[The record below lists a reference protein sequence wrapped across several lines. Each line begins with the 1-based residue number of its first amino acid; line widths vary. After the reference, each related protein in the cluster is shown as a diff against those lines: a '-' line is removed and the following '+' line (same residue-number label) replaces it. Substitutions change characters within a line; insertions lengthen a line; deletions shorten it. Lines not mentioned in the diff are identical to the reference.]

1 MNLAKLVST
10 ICITTCYTG
19 FAFSQSTSTGTDYES
34 LVNNANEYY
43 AKSDWKHAISAYK
56 KAMADTSTNSVLWQ
70 KVATASQMLG
80 DNEAAL
86 TFYKKSLIYK
96 PSFYQSTVM
105 QHNILSIYNKQ
116 KDYKSALAFLS
127 DAVSKGYSNFPA
139 FDTLSVFKINSN
151 APEYQAILNK
161 AKLNAYPCLS
171 EPHSRDFDFW
181 VGDWDVCQT
190 GSKVVVGRSKIT
202 KVDGDCVVME
212 DFTSLI
218 TPQSGHSINYYDPTK
233 KKWEQVYSGSGGG
246 HQLYDEGEY
255 KDGKMAFHYQSTF
268 KNKPYDGHFF
278 FYNVDANTVRQVQDF
293 STDGG
298 KTYQTAYDFTYTRR
312 K

>member
-1 MNLAKLVST
+1 
-10 ICITTCYTG
+10 
-19 FAFSQSTSTGTDYES
+19 
-34 LVNNANEYY
+34 
-43 AKSDWKHAISAYK
+43 
-56 KAMADTSTNSVLWQ
+56 
-70 KVATASQMLG
+70 MLG

-105 QHNILSIYNKQ
+105 QHNIISIYNKQ

-190 GSKVVVGRSKIT
+190 GSKVVVGRSKIAE
-202 KVDGDCVVME
+202 VGGGGGGGGE
-212 DFTSLI
+212 GAARG
-218 TPQSGHSINYYDPTK
+218 TPQAGHS
-233 KKWEQVYSGSGGG
+233 
-246 HQLYDEGEY
+246 
-255 KDGKMAFHYQSTF
+255 
-268 KNKPYDGHFF
+268 
-278 FYNVDANTVRQVQDF
+278 
-293 STDGG
+293 
-298 KTYQTAYDFTYTRR
+298 
-312 K
+312 